1 MLNIITMSDD
11 TDDDNGILKGD
22 LMKVIHVDDLSGTI
36 YFRLF
41 DGRTSRMTGLA
52 EGILQKNDVILSD
65 GNDWT
70 VVPNEVWPTSF
81 LTSVIRDVL
90 EDGTILGESG
100 NAILRL
106 SNSQE
111 ISVSANCTVEIDG
124 SSDIQRILSNEPIRV
139 RPNLDDPE
147 ISALSF
153 LVRPEAGG
161 LSFDDF
167 GGYEHV
173 VSRAKELID
182 TQLNR
187 HDELKLIGARPV
199 KGVLFTG
206 SPGTGKTHLARI
218 IANQANAD
226 FYSISGPAIVSKWV
240 GDSEGML
247 RKIFEHA
254 EKAKSGRSIIF
265 FDEIDSIAEARS
277 GSSNESSRKLV
288 AQLLTL
294 MDGFSNQESTTIV
307 IAATNRVDSLDP
319 ALTRPGRFDW
329 EIEFGLPDVVDR
341 LAILRVGMR
350 RIQCHDDLPIFD
362 LALRTHN
369 WSAARLTAI
378 WTEAALIAASDQ
390 RIRIAGEDI
399 AQAYERVARR
409 PERDK

>member
-1 MLNIITMSDD
+1 MLNIIAMSDD
-11 TDDDNGILKGD
+11 IDDSNGILKGD
-22 LMKVIHVDDLSGTI
+22 LMKVIHVDDLSGTV
-36 YFRLF
+36 YLRLF
-41 DGRTSRMTGLA
+41 DGRTSRITGLA
-52 EGILQKNDVILSD
+52 EGTLHKNDVILSD
-65 GNDWT
+65 GNDWR
-70 VVPNEVWPTSF
+70 VVPNELWPTSF
-81 LTSVIRDVL
+81 LTSVVRDVL
-90 EDGTILGESG
+90 EDGTVLGESG
-100 NAILRL
+100 SALL
-106 SNSQE
+106 TLGNSQG
-111 ISVSANCTVEIDG
+111 IPVSENFTVEIDG
-124 SSDIQRILSNEPIRV
+124 SSDIRRILSTKPIRV
-139 RPNLDDPE
+139 RPNFDDSE
-147 ISALSF
+147 ISASSF
-153 LVRPEAGG
+153 LVKPDASG

-167 GGYEHV
+167 GGYDHV
-173 VSRAKELID
+173 VSRAKDLIN

-254 EKAKSGRSIIF
+254 EKSKSGRSIIF

-277 GSSNESSRKLV
+277 GNSNESSRKLV

-294 MDGFSNQESTTIV
+294 MDGFSNRESTTIV

-329 EIEFGLPDVVDR
+329 EIEFGLPGIIDR
-341 LAILRVGMR
+341 LEIMRVGMR
-350 RIQCHDDLPIFD
+350 RIQCNDDLPIFD
-362 LALRTHN
+362 VALRTHN

-390 RIRIAGEDI
+390 RSRVAGEDI

>member
-1 MLNIITMSDD
+1 MV
-11 TDDDNGILKGD
+11 KP
-22 LMKVIHVDDLSGTI
+22 
-36 YFRLF
+36 
-41 DGRTSRMTGLA
+41 
-52 EGILQKNDVILSD
+52 DV
-65 GNDWT
+65 
-70 VVPNEVWPTSF
+70 
-81 LTSVIRDVL
+81 
-90 EDGTILGESG
+90 
-100 NAILRL
+100 
-106 SNSQE
+106 
-111 ISVSANCTVEIDG
+111 
-124 SSDIQRILSNEPIRV
+124 
-139 RPNLDDPE
+139 
-147 ISALSF
+147 
-153 LVRPEAGG
+153 GG

-167 GGYEHV
+167 GGYDHV
-173 VSRAKELID
+173 VSRAKDLIN

-187 HDELKLIGARPV
+187 HDELKRIGARPV

-206 SPGTGKTHLARI
+206 LPGTGKTHLARI

-254 EKAKSGRSIIF
+254 EKSKSGRSIIF

-277 GSSNESSRKLV
+277 GNSNESSRKLV

-294 MDGFSNQESTTIV
+294 MDGFSNRESTTIV

-329 EIEFGLPDVVDR
+329 EIEFGLPGIIDR
-341 LAILRVGMR
+341 LEIMRVGMR
-350 RIQCHDDLPIFD
+350 RIQCDGDLPIFD
-362 LALRTHN
+362 VALRTHN

-390 RIRIAGEDI
+390 RSRVAGEDI

>member
-11 TDDDNGILKGD
+11 IDDSNGILKGD
-22 LMKVIHVDDLSGTI
+22 LMKVIHVDDLSGTV
-36 YFRLF
+36 YLRLF
-41 DGRTSRMTGLA
+41 DGRTSRITGLA
-52 EGILQKNDVILSD
+52 EGTLHKNDVILSD
-65 GNDWT
+65 GSEWR
-70 VVPNEVWPTSF
+70 VVPNELWPTSF
-81 LTSVIRDVL
+81 LTSVVRDVL
-90 EDGTILGESG
+90 EDGTVLGESG
-100 NAILRL
+100 NALL
-106 SNSQE
+106 TLGNSQG
-111 ISVSANCTVEIDG
+111 IPVSANFTVEIDG
-124 SSDIQRILSNEPIRV
+124 SSDIRRILSKEPIRV
-139 RPNLDDPE
+139 RLNLDDSE
-147 ISALSF
+147 ISASSF
-153 LVRPEAGG
+153 LVKPDVDG

-167 GGYEHV
+167 GGYNHV
-173 VSRAKELID
+173 VSRAKYLIN

-187 HDELKLIGARPV
+187 HDELKVIGARPV

-206 SPGTGKTHLARI
+206 LPGTGKTHLARI
-218 IANQANAD
+218 IANEANAD

-254 EKAKSGRSIIF
+254 EKSRSGRSIIF

-277 GSSNESSRKLV
+277 GNSNESSRKIV

-294 MDGFSNQESTTIV
+294 MDGFSNRESTTIV

-329 EIEFGLPDVVDR
+329 EIEFGLPDVIDR
-341 LAILRVGMR
+341 LEIMRVGMR
-350 RIQCHDDLPIFD
+350 RIQCDDDLPILD
-362 LALRTHN
+362 VALRTHN

-378 WTEAALIAASDQ
+378 WTEAALIAASDE
-390 RIRIAGEDI
+390 RSRVAGEDI